1 MSRPL
6 HSVHLGAN
14 QAWHGLGETGG
25 GAGEACLPSYRSE
38 RTGVL
43 NRRVGVYSRLNRT
56 QSWVANDVNRRL
68 AKFLY
73 IKSFPKTC

>member
-1 MSRPL
+1 MSCPL

-43 NRRVGVYSRLNRT
+43 NRGDGCTQPYSTVGCERRKPTLREVFVHKRL
-56 QSWVANDVNRRL
+56 S
-68 AKFLY
+68 
-73 IKSFPKTC
+73 

>member
-1 MSRPL
+1 MSCPL

-43 NRRVGVYSRLNRT
+43 NRHDGCTQPYSIVGCE
-56 QSWVANDVNRRL
+56 RRESTL
-68 AKFLY
+68 SEVFVHKEL
-73 IKSFPKTC
+73 S